1 MTFNNPKD
9 LFVKILSDVRESEY
23 SLTTA
28 FKELRE
34 TAQDQRAKDILDSL
48 VFLQD
53 KNVATLDQCF
63 KLIGA
68 QPVKT
73 DDKFINMFLENF
85 RKEFTEIQSPV
96 AKTVFLFSKINH
108 LINFRISEYMT
119 LIAMSKKS
127 DYKGVGLLLNN
138 VLAPRI
144 EFLEYSR
151 HKITDYVEKE

>member
-1 MTFNNPKD
+1 MAFNNPKD

-23 SLTTA
+23 NLTTA

-53 KNVATLDQCF
+53 KNLATLDQCF

-96 AKTVFLFSKINH
+96 AKTVFVFAKINH

>member
-1 MTFNNPKD
+1 MAYNNPKE
-9 LFVKILSDVRESEY
+9 LFVKMLSDVRESE
-23 SLTTA
+23 SNLTTA

-34 TAQDQRAKDILDSL
+34 TAEEQGAKDILDSL

-53 KNVATLDQCF
+53 KNLVTLDQCF
-63 KLIGA
+63 KQIGA

-73 DDKFINMFLENF
+73 DDKFINMFIESF

-96 AKTVFLFSKINH
+96 AKTLFVFAKLNH

-119 LIAMSKKS
+119 LIAMSKRS
-127 DYKGVGLLLNN
+127 DYRGVGLLLNN
-138 VLAPRI
+138 ILAPRI

-151 HKITDYVEKE
+151 HKIKDYAEKA